1 MTTQIH
7 DERIDEILEWTNRRF
22 GPGLAFGDNTDKS
35 IEFIISQMGEDGI
48 DTDEAELAEVLALGV
63 AGRSD
68 WTDANSAYGLRD
80 INGHYCWYSRTE
92 IE

>member
-1 MTTQIH
+1 MTTQIN
-7 DERIDEILEWTNRRF
+7 DERIDEMLEWTNRRY
-22 GPGLAFGDNTDKS
+22 GGGTPFGDGTEES
-35 IEFIISQMGEDGI
+35 IEYVVFQMSEDGI
-48 DTDEAELAEVLALGV
+48 DTDGDELAEVLALGV
-63 AGRSD
+63 AGRSE